1 MLEIDDYTLENKI
14 GKGSF
19 GEVYLTTQKGSN
31 KLFATKKMQK
41 SIVLQPKVKK
51 FFNNEIKILQ
61 SIDHPNIIK
70 LYKIKQTINSYYL
83 IFDLCNGG
91 NLTSCLDKYKKKYH
105 LPFTQEIVQH
115 IMTQIVNGLRYL
127 HNSKILHRDIKLDN
141 LLLDFENKD
150 DLENLNILK
159 AKVKIIDFGFA
170 RFLEDNTLAEST
182 LGSPIYMD
190 PQILQKLNKIDNN
203 TSFGY
208 DQKADIWSL
217 GAVCYEMLIGSPPF
231 TASNL
236 KELID
241 NIKKGN
247 YSIPNN
253 LKLSKEAISFING
266 MLQFNPQARLD
277 INALA
282 NHDFLVK
289 DIKTFHAID
298 IKKAQQKFNSKK
310 EIVLNTNYN
319 QSIWFIFETDKK
331 DNKNKDINLEDIP
344 NNMIDKNNV
353 NNDINNKNI
362 GKPINIKEEDILGN
376 LNNEMENKNNIQSNN
391 NKNYNNNII
400 NHNYFNN
407 NNNNS
412 NNSNKVNN
420 NNYDNEKNSNNNG
433 NDNSNLINL
442 LDQTFEELNH
452 DFFYIEPIFLAVPP
466 IEDPSFFQVDI

>member
-19 GEVYLTTQKGSN
+19 GEVYLTTKKGTD
-31 KLFATKKMQK
+31 KLYATKKMQK
-41 SIVLQPKVKK
+41 TIVLQPKVKK
-51 FFNNEIKILQ
+51 FFNNETTILKTL
-61 SIDHPNIIK
+61 DHPNIIK
-70 LYKIKQTINSYYL
+70 LYDIKQTINSYYL

-141 LLLDFENKD
+141 ILLHYENND
-150 DLENLNILK
+150 DLKNANILK
-159 AKVKIIDFGFA
+159 ANVKIIDFGFA
-170 RFLEDNTLAEST
+170 RYLEDNTLAEST

-319 QSIWFIFETDKK
+319 QSIWFIFETDDK
-331 DNKNKDINLEDIP
+331 DNNNKNINLEDIP
-344 NNMIDKNNV
+344 NNMIDNKNVKDN
-353 NNDINNKNI
+353 INNNNI
-362 GKPINIKEEDILGN
+362 EKPISIKEEDILGN
-376 LNNEMENKNNIQSNN
+376 LNNGMENKNNIQSNN
-391 NKNYNNNII
+391 NYNNNIE
-400 NHNYFNN
+400 NQNYI
-407 NNNNS
+407 NS
-412 NNSNKVNN
+412 NNINKVNN
-420 NNYDNEKNSNNNG
+420 NIYDNEKKNNN
-433 NDNSNLINL
+433 NEIYNPNLINL
-442 LDQTFEELNH
+442 LDQTFQEMNH

-466 IEDPSFFQVDI
+466 IEDSSFFQVDI